1 MKVLVIGG
9 GGREHALCWKLAQS
23 PLLTELYC
31 APGNAGIAR
40 IATCV
45 SGEPVEVARRV
56 GADFVVV
63 GPDNPLAEGIIDR
76 LQEVGIAAFGPT
88 RRAAQLEASK
98 IFCKEVLR
106 KYSIPTGDFESFEG
120 AETAKAY
127 LNDRDDDAPIVVKAD
142 GLALG
147 KGVVIAQTRDE
158 AIAAVDHVLE
168 MAGGSQRVLI
178 EEHLSGEE
186 VSLIAL
192 TDGETVLPLVPVQD
206 HKRVGEGDTGP
217 NTGGMG
223 CYSPVPSFTNEMY
236 EVAVSTILEPTV
248 RALREEGIV
257 YRGALYAGLML
268 TPGGPRVLEVNC
280 RFGDPET
287 QVILPRMESD
297 LLPLLLACSRND
309 GSGPTLREMTCEWK
323 DEAAVCVVMASLGY
337 PGSYR
342 KGDVIIGLEEAQET
356 GALVFHAGTTDHEG
370 VTLTSG
376 GRVLGVTA
384 LGDDFLQA
392 REHCY
397 RAVEQIRFEGAHYRR
412 DIGWRCLKSL

>member
-23 PLLTELYC
+23 PLLEKLYC
-31 APGNAGIAR
+31 TPGNAGIAR
-40 IATCV
+40 IAECV
-45 SGEPVEVARRV
+45 SGEPVEVARRLS
-56 GADFVVV
+56 ADFVVV

-76 LQEVGIAAFGPT
+76 LQEAGIPAFGPT

-98 IFCKEVLR
+98 IFCKELLR
-106 KYSIPTGDFESFEG
+106 KYSIPTGDFEAFDNAEG
-120 AETAKAY
+120 AKAY

-147 KGVVIAQTRDE
+147 KGVVIAHTRDE

-168 MAGGSQRVLI
+168 MAGGKGRVLI
-178 EEHLSGEE
+178 EEFLTGEE

-206 HKRVGEGDTGP
+206 HKRAGEGDTGP

-223 CYSPVPSFTNEMY
+223 CYSPVPSFTDEMY
-236 EVAVSTILEPTV
+236 EVAVSTILEPAV
-248 RALREEGIV
+248 RALREEGIE

-268 TPGGPRVLEVNC
+268 TPGGPRVLEFNC

-287 QVILPRMESD
+287 QVSLPRMESD
-297 LLPLLLACSRND
+297 LLPLLLACSRHD
-309 GSGPTLREMTCEWK
+309 ASRGSGPALRDMTCEWR

-337 PGSYR
+337 PGAYR
-342 KGDVIIGLEEAQET
+342 KGDVIIGLDEAQET

-370 VTLTSG
+370 VTLTSS

-384 LGDDFLQA
+384 LGADFLQA

-412 DIGWRCLKSL
+412 DIGWRCL

>member
-1 MKVLVIGG
+1 
-9 GGREHALCWKLAQS
+9 
-23 PLLTELYC
+23 
-31 APGNAGIAR
+31 
-40 IATCV
+40 
-45 SGEPVEVARRV
+45 
-56 GADFVVV
+56 VVV

-76 LQEVGIAAFGPT
+76 LQEVGISAFGPS

-98 IFCKEVLR
+98 IFCKELLR
-106 KYSIPTGDFESFEG
+106 KYSIPTGDFEAFDS
-120 AETAKAY
+120 AEAAKAY

-158 AIAAVDHVLE
+158 AMTAVDHVLE

-178 EEHLSGEE
+178 EECLTGEE

-223 CYSPVPSFTNEMY
+223 CYSPVPSFTAGMY

-248 RALREEGIV
+248 RAMREEGIEF
-257 YRGALYAGLML
+257 RGALYAGLML
-268 TPGGPRVLEVNC
+268 TPGGPRVLEFNC

-342 KGDVIIGLEEAQET
+342 KGDVIIGLDEARET

-384 LGDDFLQA
+384 LGADFLQA

-412 DIGWRCLKSL
+412 DIGWRCLKS